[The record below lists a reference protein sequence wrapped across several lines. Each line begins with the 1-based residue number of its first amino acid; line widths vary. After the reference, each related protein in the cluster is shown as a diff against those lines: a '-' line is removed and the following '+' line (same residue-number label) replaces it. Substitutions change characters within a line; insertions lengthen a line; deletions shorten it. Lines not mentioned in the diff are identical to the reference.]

1 MAENA
6 EKSFNDEE
14 LADIMSEIESLE
26 SELVE
31 DEDLS
36 EVVSVESSKKVESK
50 AVSEVEKVT
59 KLPVDKKG
67 ETSIS
72 FDVQGDMK
80 FNLGFIIEGKT
91 LSVYVDADSQG
102 LVVEMEG
109 GVKLN
114 VPFSKSKAA

>member
-1 MAENA
+1 MADNN

-36 EVVSVESSKKVESK
+36 GVVSVESADKTE
-50 AVSEVEKVT
+50 AEEAEAEKVT
-59 KLPVDKKG
+59 KLPTKKKG
-67 ETSIS
+67 ETGIS

-80 FNLGFIIEGKT
+80 FNLGFIIDGKT
-91 LSVYVDADSQG
+91 LSVYVDSDSEE

-114 VPFSKSKAA
+114 VPFARSKVA

>member
-1 MAENA
+1 MADSN

-36 EVVSVESSKKVESK
+36 EVVSVESKDDKP
-50 AVSEVEKVT
+50 VEKGDSKVS
-59 KLPVDKKG
+59 KLPVKG
-67 ETSIS
+67 KSETSIS
-72 FDVQGDMK
+72 FDVQGDMR
-80 FNLGFIIEGKT
+80 FNLGFVIDGKA
-91 LSVYVDADSQG
+91 LNVYVDADSEG

-109 GVKLN
+109 GMKLN
-114 VPFSKSKAA
+114 VPFSNSKAA